1 MVPTYGILYLHKK
14 DLSSAGLH
22 LPRMMELFK
31 NKTMSDPII
40 SIDKLRV
47 IYNQGASNE
56 VRALEETNL
65 TIYPEEYVIIYG
77 PSGCGKSTLL
87 YSISGLQRATY
98 GDVSIRGKI
107 ISHMTG
113 DEELTLHQTG
123 VGMIFQAFYLIP
135 SLNILENVCLPK
147 IFRGEDPN
155 ERKRAGI
162 QLLRRFSIVEQS
174 DKYPNQLSGGQKQRV
189 AIARSLVNNPDIIL
203 ADEPVGNLDSE
214 SAENV
219 LRILK
224 ELNEVDKKT
233 IVLVT
238 HNPEHLAYADRV
250 IHMKDGRIIKEEV
263 HKEKRPIAA
272 TKPLG
277 TEGTDSQPSQE
288 SLELKMLMA
297 SFKSLLPQQID
308 VLLVPFKAKQLLAHL
323 LSELNDEQISMAEA
337 FLKELL
343 FNNIDLQTFSE
354 RLDLTLDD
362 GGAGWNKLRAES
374 FALQTASILNQAQ
387 KLRSNPI
394 EGIVSLTEHLIS
406 RFHLNLSPD
415 QKLRFQA
422 LLKLRIDSKVGQI
435 ELAKRLD
442 ERISSG
448 GVGLNK
454 ITAEKLVREIE
465 IIMLLKYS

>member
-1 MVPTYGILYLHKK
+1 M
-14 DLSSAGLH
+14 
-22 LPRMMELFK
+22 
-31 NKTMSDPII
+31 NDPII
-40 SIDKLRV
+40 EVSKLRV

-56 VRALEETNL
+56 MRALEETDL
-65 TIYPEEYVIIYG
+65 AIYPEEYVIIYG

-87 YSISGLQRATY
+87 YSMSGLQSATY
-98 GDVSIRGKI
+98 GTVSIRGKV
-107 ISHMTG
+107 ISQMTRK
-113 DEELTLHQTG
+113 EELELHQTG
-123 VGMIFQAFYLIP
+123 IGMIFQAFYLIS

-147 IFRGEDPN
+147 IFRGEAPG
-155 ERKRAGI
+155 ERKKAGI

-174 DKYPNQLSGGQKQRV
+174 DKFPNQLSGGQKQRV

-238 HNPEHLAYADRV
+238 HNPEHLVYADRV

-263 HKEKRPIAA
+263 HKEKRPIVAS
-272 TKPLG
+272 KPVV
-277 TEGTDSQPSQE
+277 ESEEKPSQE
-288 SLELKMLMA
+288 SIELKMLMA

-308 VLLVPFKAKQLLAHL
+308 VLLVPFKAKQLLSYL
-323 LSELNDEQISMAEA
+323 LSELNDEQVSMAEA

-343 FNNIDLQTFSE
+343 FSNIDLPTFSA
-354 RLDLTLDD
+354 RLDLPLDD
-362 GGAGWNKLRAES
+362 GGAGWNKLRAQS
-374 FALQTASILNQAQ
+374 FANQTAHILSQAQ
-387 KLRSNPI
+387 KLKKSTP
-394 EGIVSLTEHLIS
+394 EGILSLTEYLIV
-406 RFHLNLSPD
+406 RFRLNITPEQKDRLLALV
-415 QKLRFQA
+415 KLRAESQIGQ
-422 LLKLRIDSKVGQI
+422 LELGKKLDARFIT
-435 ELAKRLD
+435 
-442 ERISSG
+442 G

-454 ITAEKLVREIE
+454 TTAEKMVREIE